1 MEVKQEIAQL
11 ISQLPDAVQVEL
23 LGYLRQL
30 AHGSQDKMRR
40 SIHVQTILTEDEEVL
55 DKLSE

>member
-30 AHGSQDKMRR
+30 AHGNQDKMHR
-40 SIHVQTILTEDEEVL
+40 SIHLQTILAADEEVL
-55 DKLSE
+55 VKLSK